1 MGENGMIDLALAKL
15 NDVVE
20 LCYEHGD
27 VDDILH
33 LVEEIIQILEY
44 EEGY

>member
-1 MGENGMIDLALAKL
+1 MIDLAISKL
-15 NDVVE
+15 NEVLE

-33 LVEEIIQILEY
+33 LVKDAIQILEY

>member
-1 MGENGMIDLALAKL
+1 MIGLAISKL
-15 NDVVE
+15 NDVLE

-33 LVEEIIQILEY
+33 LVQDVIQILEY